1 MSVSAFSPRGEN
13 LALIF
18 QETMT
23 ATVRLRSGRQSVMD
37 SGAFR
42 AQMREAL
49 RRADQEARTRG
60 YAADSVK
67 IGRAHV

>member
-1 MSVSAFSPRGEN
+1 MSVPAFSPRGEN

-49 RRADQEARTRG
+49 KEDA
-60 YAADSVK
+60 
-67 IGRAHV
+67 